1 MNVVWYQSYI
11 QSINHNMCVWVVM
24 FGTCLLTCTQQFIY
38 DTLISKHDG
47 FPIILSSQTYIQ
59 PWKISFQWF
68 DSLSSFDL
76 CTYKEIFVNRVLSF
90 TLVGWLWKLYQIGSH
105 EFIDLV
111 LIQKAFYNHLACWIE
126 RRFKLYAHFHVW
138 DKYDNFW
145 ISLILIL
152 LMKKAWYFRRA

>member
-1 MNVVWYQSYI
+1 
-11 QSINHNMCVWVVM
+11 M
-24 FGTCLLTCTQQFIY
+24 FWTCLLTCTQQFIY

-111 LIQKAFYNHLACWIE
+111 LIISYDYLNLYEKF
-126 RRFKLYAHFHVW
+126 FKLLGRAWNFIIGRGDIKGGQFVNGKSCFHRITASVE
-138 DKYDNFW
+138 KRGR
-145 ISLILIL
+145 I
-152 LMKKAWYFRRA
+152 MT